1 MKRIAVLLSNKGTG
15 SNLAAI
21 LKAVDEKK
29 IRNGRVVVVLSN
41 KDDAYGL
48 VRARERQIPTV
59 VLDLK
64 NFLKSGKTRREYDEA
79 LGKLLK
85 EKYRIDLVV
94 LAGWMLILSDAFI
107 KYFPDRTINLHPS
120 LLPDVGEEYIV
131 YKNKIKIKPIR
142 GEHTDMAVQFA
153 IDQHYPIAG
162 STVHFITPT
171 VDCGPVI
178 IRSEVE
184 ILTDDSAET
193 LYERMKAEEHRILP
207 QAIAWFCNNKLSINK
222 NGKVE
227 II

>member
-1 MKRIAVLLSNKGTG
+1 LSNKGTG

-21 LKAVDEKK
+21 LKAIDEKK
-29 IRNGRVVVVLSN
+29 IRNGRVVVVVSN

-48 VRARERQIPTV
+48 ARARERQIRTV
-59 VLDLK
+59 VFDLK
-64 NFLKSGKTRREYDEA
+64 DFRQKGKTRREYDEA

-107 KYFPDRTINLHPS
+107 KYFPNKAINLHPS
-120 LLPDVGEEYIV
+120 LLPDVGEEYII

-153 IDQHYPIAG
+153 IDKHYPIAG
-162 STVHFITPT
+162 STVHFITPV

-184 ILTDDSAET
+184 IQPDDSAET
-193 LYERMKAEEHRILP
+193 LFARMKVEEHEILP
-207 QAIAWFCNNKLSINK
+207 QAIAWFCEDRLMIK
-222 NGKVE
+222 NGKV
-227 II
+227 IKI